1 MKIVHVSGQ
10 EILDSRGQPTVACTI
25 ELSSGQKV
33 TSSVPSGSSV
43 GKHEAKELRDH
54 DHNHFGGKG
63 VQTAINHLEHLIG
76 PRIVGKIPDVTT
88 MDATIIDCDGTPDK
102 SHLGANAILAASIA
116 IVKAQALYEGLELYE
131 LIAQLHQTKQ
141 PTLPCCMFNVINGG
155 MHADSGLA
163 LQEFMIMPTL
173 NNVHNAIEQA
183 TATYEAIKSLLH
195 GKHYSTAIGDEGGFA
210 PQFDQEGINREYAA
224 LTMLQLA
231 VKKADLNPAIIRF
244 GLDAAASHFF
254 DTTTKMYNV
263 HGQAYTADQLI
274 NWYDELCQ
282 NYPIMSIED
291 GLDEEDWD
299 GWQRMTK
306 RFGKKL
312 MIVGDDI
319 FVTNVERIKRGIT
332 NHVANAT
339 LIKPNQIGTVTETLA
354 AIKCCQQAGYTV
366 VISHRSGETD
376 DTFIADLAVGTAA
389 PWLKAGAPVRGERV
403 AKYNRLMEIEER
415 LR

>member
-1 MKIVHVSGQ
+1 
-10 EILDSRGQPTVACTI
+10 
-25 ELSSGQKV
+25 
-33 TSSVPSGSSV
+33 
-43 GKHEAKELRDH
+43 
-54 DHNHFGGKG
+54 
-63 VQTAINHLEHLIG
+63 
-76 PRIVGKIPDVTT
+76 
-88 MDATIIDCDGTPDK
+88 
-102 SHLGANAILAASIA
+102 
-116 IVKAQALYEGLELYE
+116 
-131 LIAQLHQTKQ
+131 
-141 PTLPCCMFNVINGG
+141 
-155 MHADSGLA
+155 
-163 LQEFMIMPTL
+163 MIMPTL
-173 NNVHNAIEQA
+173 NNVHKGIEQA

-244 GLDAAASHFF
+244 GLDAAASHFY
-254 DTTTKMYNV
+254 DTATKTYNL
-263 HGQAYTADQLI
+263 HGQPYTAEQLI
-274 NWYDELCQ
+274 TWYDELCKT
-282 NYPIMSIED
+282 YPIMSIED

-312 MIVGDDI
+312 MLVGDDI

-354 AIKCCQQAGYTV
+354 AIKCSQQAGYTV

-389 PWLKAGAPVRGERV
+389 QWLKAGAPVRGERV

-415 LR
+415 LK